1 MEHFFLVGGN
11 HGCKSAEHLF
21 RIYPLRDVGNYF
33 ASEKPKDGGVGANL
47 FFFWIGRQARG
58 KCEKAAQGST
68 VQTQSEKNVK

>member
-1 MEHFFLVGGN
+1 VW
-11 HGCKSAEHLF
+11 
-21 RIYPLRDVGNYF
+21 
-33 ASEKPKDGGVGANL
+33 ANL